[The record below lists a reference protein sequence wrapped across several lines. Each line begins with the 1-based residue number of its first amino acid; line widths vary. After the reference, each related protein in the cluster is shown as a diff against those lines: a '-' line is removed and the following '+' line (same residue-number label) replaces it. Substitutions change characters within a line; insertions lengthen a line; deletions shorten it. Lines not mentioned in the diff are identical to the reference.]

1 MNTVLVHST
10 CFRGCCVFASGMEL
24 EKKGWIPCRYSLH
37 VVHYQ
42 LACLMLIT
50 TADAPVTVVP
60 RSITLPSR
68 PPSSLLLLLIKMRE
82 GQTYLRSV
90 CRRFTDCI
98 MHPRTL
104 EKNMKAVSRRVG
116 TVIPQHNIEERGGR
130 AGDSIGLK
138 AGVSSLHAVG
148 SRLATER
155 RRTCKQT

>member
-1 MNTVLVHST
+1 MVINEYRTSAYIVP
-10 CFRGCCVFASGMEL
+10 ASAAVVSL
-24 EKKGWIPCRYSLH
+24 RRAWNLKKKGWIPCRYSLH

-116 TVIPQHNIEERGGR
+116 TVIPQHNIEERGGEQ
-130 AGDSIGLK
+130 AIVSGLRQ
-138 AGVSSLHAVG
+138 V
-148 SRLATER
+148 
-155 RRTCKQT
+155 